1 MPKTPVVILG
11 ADDLGGVYLLR
22 IRLRRGVRLRFGR
35 FQGRRPISLTAG
47 EYIYV
52 GSALARPGAAALA
65 RRLLRHATRA
75 SDGSHPVRP
84 LLLQALRDSGL
95 ASAAMRPPTTKRLHW
110 HVDHLLEHRA
120 AALVGVVALRTSVAR
135 EDDLAAL
142 LAAESKARMVARGL
156 GASDA
161 AGPTHLFGVPA
172 DAAWWTDL
180 IDRVAAAFIDEDVDQ
195 RCIRLPVTRGR
206 DILRP

>member
-35 FQGRRPISLTAG
+35 FQGGRPVSLAAG
-47 EYIYV
+47 EYGYV

-65 RRLLRHATRA
+65 RRLLRHATRV
-75 SDGSHPVRP
+75 SGGSHPVRP
-84 LLLQALRDSGL
+84 LLLQALRDAGL

-110 HVDHLLEHRA
+110 HVDYLLEHRA
-120 AALVGVVALRTSVAR
+120 ATLVGVVALRTSVAR

-142 LAAESKARMVARGL
+142 LAAEPQARMATRGL

-180 IDRVAAAFIDEDVDQ
+180 IDRIAVILGGEDVE
-195 RCIRLPVTRGR
+195 
-206 DILRP
+206 

>member
-1 MPKTPVVILG
+1 MPKTPVAILG

-22 IRLRRGVRLRFGR
+22 IRLARGARLRFGR
-35 FQGRRPISLTAG
+35 FQGGRPVSLAAG

-75 SDGSHPVRP
+75 SGGSHPVRP
-84 LLLQALRDSGL
+84 VLLQALRDAGL
-95 ASAAMRPPTTKRLHW
+95 ASAAIRPPMTKRLHW
-110 HVDHLLEHRA
+110 HVDYLLEHRA
-120 AALVGVVALRTSVAR
+120 ATLVGVVALRTSVAR

-172 DAAWWTDL
+172 DTTWWTGL
-180 IDRVAAAFIDEDVDQ
+180 IDQLTAALIDEATARPPV
-195 RCIRLPVTRGR
+195 RLPAPRGR
-206 DILRP
+206 GILRP